1 MRNEWVLRNESD
13 IKAELIPKLVPSA
26 AQFQEHILQCNLGSY
41 QNELFSISKA
51 KKGYK
56 ILPGTTVEPSCTH
69 FPGSVLWST
78 VFVKYIQNSFGGCRF
93 VL

>member
-56 ILPGTTVEPSCTH
+56 ILPGTTVELSCTQ
-69 FPGSVLWST
+69 FP
-78 VFVKYIQNSFGGCRF
+78 R
-93 VL
+93 